1 MVSAVLFN
9 LEGQEDKV
17 SPQPVGYVYYSAIAY
32 FLQSPESYMTVTT
45 HIKAYIM

>member
-1 MVSAVLFN
+1 MQFYLILRGTKTNLVLN
-9 LEGQEDKV
+9 RWGT
-17 SPQPVGYVYYSAIAY
+17 YVYYSAIAY